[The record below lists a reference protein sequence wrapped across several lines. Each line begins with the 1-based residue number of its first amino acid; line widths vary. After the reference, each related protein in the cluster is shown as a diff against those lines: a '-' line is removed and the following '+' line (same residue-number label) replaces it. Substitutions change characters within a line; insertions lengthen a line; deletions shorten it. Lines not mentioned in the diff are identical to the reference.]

1 MTDNDTMV
9 QREGDAG
16 FTNAPAAPDGVNTA
30 DAAGTTALRERMQR
44 WGRSAM
50 MRRDPGQAT
59 TEYALVLVGA
69 AVVALLVVAWAT
81 EGGGAGRI
89 GELFDTVL
97 SGVLDR
103 ANSVPLEGE

>member
-1 MTDNDTMV
+1 MTKRDQSSNPLPTNDEPGISERHDDGAN
-9 QREGDAG
+9 QSS
-16 FTNAPAAPDGVNTA
+16 PAANRPG
-30 DAAGTTALRERMQR
+30 RM
-44 WGRSAM
+44 WT
-50 MRRDPGQAT
+50 RRDPGQAT

-103 ANSVPLEGE
+103 ANSVPIDGE

>member
-1 MTDNDTMV
+1 MKIDEKKV
-9 QREGDAG
+9 QWWRRKI
-16 FTNAPAAPDGVNTA
+16 VV
-30 DAAGTTALRERMQR
+30 
-44 WGRSAM
+44 
-50 MRRDPGQAT
+50 RRDPGQAT

>member
-1 MTDNDTMV
+1 MSEMGRTMDDDV
-9 QREGDAG
+9 RSQI
-16 FTNAPAAPDGVNTA
+16 
-30 DAAGTTALRERMQR
+30 RERSRDM
-44 WGRSAM
+44 W

-103 ANSVPLEGE
+103 ANSVPIEIE

>member
-1 MTDNDTMV
+1 MDDTSRDTTVRSRFARHCRTM
-9 QREGDAG
+9 
-16 FTNAPAAPDGVNTA
+16 FT
-30 DAAGTTALRERMQR
+30 
-44 WGRSAM
+44 
-50 MRRDPGQAT
+50 RRDPGQAT

-103 ANSVPLEGE
+103 ANSVPIDNE

>member
-1 MTDNDTMV
+1 MNEVGKAMKNEL
-9 QREGDAG
+9 RSRLGARLR
-16 FTNAPAAPDGVNTA
+16 
-30 DAAGTTALRERMQR
+30 TTLV
-44 WGRSAM
+44 
-50 MRRDPGQAT
+50 RRDPGQAT

-103 ANSVPLEGE
+103 ANSVPIDSE

>member
-1 MTDNDTMV
+1 MKMK
-9 QREGDAG
+9 
-16 FTNAPAAPDGVNTA
+16 
-30 DAAGTTALRERMQR
+30 MK
-44 WGRSAM
+44 
-50 MRRDPGQAT
+50 RDPGQAT

-69 AVVALLVVAWAT
+69 AVVALLVVVWAT

-103 ANSVPLEGE
+103 AQSVPIDSE

>member
-1 MTDNDTMV
+1 MNNDV
-9 QREGDAG
+9 RSRI
-16 FTNAPAAPDGVNTA
+16 
-30 DAAGTTALRERMQR
+30 RERLRDM
-44 WGRSAM
+44 W

-89 GELFDTVL
+89 GELFDSVL